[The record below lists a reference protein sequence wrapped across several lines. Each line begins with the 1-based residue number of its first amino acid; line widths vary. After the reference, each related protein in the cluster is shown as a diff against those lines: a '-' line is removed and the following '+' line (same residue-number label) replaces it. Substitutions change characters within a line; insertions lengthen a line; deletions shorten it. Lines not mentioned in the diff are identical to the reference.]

1 MIQSGGDTP
10 VRQSTTLFASNKS
23 IIQLLKKSLLSI
35 TIADKKEILNI
46 LDDIQVKIDQD
57 DDKNINKQFQNLIK
71 ATVDSCLT
79 LNYKDVIFES
89 LKIFKA
95 IGLNSKATV
104 ELQSREAG
112 LIVVES
118 EIMEHSVTTVKSILE
133 LKDIAV

>member
-1 MIQSGGDTP
+1 M
-10 VRQSTTLFASNKS
+10 
-23 IIQLLKKSLLSI
+23 
-35 TIADKKEILNI
+35 NI